1 MCVAL
6 SLGCLS
12 GSMDPDSLVYRR
24 EVRKRKKSYINA
36 YMWNLDNGIDDLIC
50 KAERETDS

>member
-1 MCVAL
+1 MCVGL

-12 GSMDPDSLVYRR
+12 GSMDPDSLIYRR

-36 YMWNLDNGIDDLIC
+36 YMWNLDNVIDDLIC
-50 KAERETDS
+50 EAERETDR

>member
-1 MCVAL
+1 
-6 SLGCLS
+6 
-12 GSMDPDSLVYRR
+12 MDPDSLIYRR